1 MHFCVKEE
9 GNFQRKSFCES
20 LVLPTCVVLSPNSGS
35 SWRCLII
42 ISVKCTISGTVPS
55 ETTGRERGEADSY
68 A

>member
-1 MHFCVKEE
+1 MSKKKEIFKE
-9 GNFQRKSFCES
+9 SLFCES

-42 ISVKCTISGTVPS
+42 ISVKCTISGTVSS
-55 ETTGRERGEADSY
+55 ETTGRERGKADSY